1 MLSNKK
7 KSEITQLLNE
17 IQESEEAYD
26 ELFPLIYQELK
37 QLAFSNLQ
45 SESNDVTISKTELVH
60 EVYLK
65 MINQEMVEF
74 ENRNH
79 FLAIASRCMRQIL
92 IDHARKRKAQKRG
105 GDKEKITY
113 IDQLLKIEEQADEMI
128 DLDKKLDELAE
139 LNERL
144 AKIVEMRFFG
154 EMKITEIADVL
165 EVSNRTIKRDWAK
178 ARGWLYK
185 ELKM

>member
-1 MLSNKK
+1 MLSNQK

-17 IQESEEAYD
+17 VQDSEQAYD

-45 SESNDVTISKTELVH
+45 SESNDITISKTELVH

-92 IDHARKRKAQKRG
+92 IDHARKRKAKKRG
-105 GDKEKITY
+105 GDKETLTY
-113 IDQLLKIEEQADEMI
+113 IDQLFKVDEQAGEMM
-128 DLDKKLDELAE
+128 DLDQKIDELGE

-154 EMKITEIADVL
+154 EMKIAEIADVL
-165 EVSNRTIKRDWAK
+165 EVSERTVKRDWAK

-185 ELKM
+185 ELEM